1 MITEGSTAGVTNG
14 MIEVDGVKEHDAPEL
29 SSDKKTDEII
39 GNSDWFMLNMVLAC
53 QVRGKFIHSSCSSSA
68 SCTDECMAIGSSR
81 YLCIN
86 GLCAIL
92 AVWLNVSHKNQLNRS
107 ARE

>member
-14 MIEVDGVKEHDAPEL
+14 MIEVDGVKENDAPEL

-39 GNSDWFMLNMVLAC
+39 GNSDLFMLSAVLAC
-53 QVRGKFIHSSCSSSA
+53 HVMGMFIHCSCSTFA
-68 SCTDECMAIGSSR
+68 SCTDEYMAIYSSR
-81 YLCIN
+81 YLCMN

-92 AVWLNVSHKNQLNRS
+92 AVWLNVSHKIN
-107 ARE
+107 